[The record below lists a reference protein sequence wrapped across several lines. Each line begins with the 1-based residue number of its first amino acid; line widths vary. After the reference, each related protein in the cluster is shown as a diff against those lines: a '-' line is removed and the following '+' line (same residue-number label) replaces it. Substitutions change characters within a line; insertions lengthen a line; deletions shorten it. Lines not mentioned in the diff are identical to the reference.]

1 MDTKRLYL
9 EFLDDAGN
17 TVTISLD
24 DPKADLDTMTINSNM
39 QAIINANCIDNKG
52 QDLAEIKGAYV
63 IEQTK
68 TAFI

>member
-9 EFLDDAGN
+9 EFLDNGGN
-17 TVTISLD
+17 KLTISLD
-24 DPKADLDTMTINSNM
+24 DPKADIDETTITTNM
-39 QAIINANCIDNKG
+39 QAIIAADCFDNKG
-52 QDLAEIKGAYV
+52 QGLAEIKGAYV